1 MAPLWSIAIYFLV
14 VILIVTVMLVLSYL
28 LGERH
33 RERATGEV
41 YESGMVPTGSARM
54 RLSVKYYLVAVF
66 FVIFDLEAVFIYAW
80 AVSFRDLGW
89 IGYIEALIFIGVLFA
104 ALIYLWRSGALDWG
118 PSHRMPGGSNTIDH
132 TSNLVSSSEK
142 EQTAS

>member
-1 MAPLWSIAIYFLV
+1 MDQVWSIAIYFMIV
-14 VILIVTVMLVLSYL
+14 VLIVTVMLILSYL

-66 FVIFDLEAVFIYAW
+66 FVIFDLEAIFIYTW
-80 AVSFRDLGW
+80 AVSFRELGW
-89 IGYIEALIFIGVLFA
+89 AGYIEALIFIGVLFA
-104 ALIYLWRSGALDWG
+104 ALIYLWRSGGLDWG
-118 PSHRMPGGSNTIDH
+118 PNHRLQRESNTLDH
-132 TSNLVSSSEK
+132 TGHRISSSEK
-142 EQTAS
+142 EQTVS